1 MVIII
6 SVAVGA
12 FLGAIDM
19 GFTELVDTFF
29 GG

>member
-6 SVAVGA
+6 SVAVGV

-19 GFTELVDTFF
+19 GFTELVDMFF